1 MTVAQIVILLVRYGL
16 VVLFFPASALDKILN
31 FRSAVTQAKEVFSAN
46 AVAVALILAG
56 LFVELVMPLGI
67 LSGVADRL
75 AAFIMAGY
83 CAVTAVLFKRFWE
96 PGDFWSAGESKGR
109 NLFWD
114 FLKNLSLAS
123 GFLLI
128 VVGLDGHAWLSFVHD
143 PLASSHPYA
152 AAALPR

>member
-1 MTVAQIVILLVRYGL
+1 MTSDQIVILLVRYGL

-31 FRSAVTQAKEVFSAN
+31 FKGAVTQAKEVFSAD
-46 AVAVALILAG
+46 ALATALILGG

-67 LSGVADRL
+67 MSGVADRL
-75 AAFIMAGY
+75 AAFVMAGY

-114 FLKNLSLAS
+114 FLKNFSLAS

-128 VVGLDGHAWLSFVHD
+128 VVGLDGHGWHGLLAD
-143 PLASSHPYA
+143 PFASSHPYA
-152 AAALPR
+152 MPALPH